1 MAEKKKPEKKVTLE
15 RAYNVPLRKGW
26 LKAPRY
32 KRSKKAV
39 KTLREFLQRHMKS
52 DNIKLGMYVNEH
64 IWKHGIKNPPHHV
77 KVKAVKY
84 DDGTVKAE
92 LEGFE
97 FKEAVKA
104 KPKEEKPTGLKGKL
118 QKAMGKEEK
127 EEEVKEEEVKEEKVE
142 EIKKEKKKEAK
153 KPGAKKIT
161 KKPDAK
167 KKSTKKTST
176 KKAGKTAKK

>member
-1 MAEKKKPEKKVTLE
+1 MNMAEKKEPEKKVTLE

-64 IWKHGIKNPPHHV
+64 IWRHGIKNPPHHV

-127 EEEVKEEEVKEEKVE
+127 EEEVKEEKVE
-142 EIKKEKKKEAK
+142 EIKKEAK
-153 KPGAKKIT
+153 KPVAKKT
-161 KKPDAK
+161 AKKPAAK

-176 KKAGKTAKK
+176 KKADKTAKK